1 MIELSTQKPFWV
13 DENGNKEYYDENFWI
28 GNTPVPVEPIKKE
41 KALEIKEFVTHVTTT
56 YSWDEELNKIVDEE
70 TQGYFKGQKSAKE
83 VAGIIQSRLQIYIN
97 EKK

>member
-1 MIELSTQKPFWV
+1 MVDKVKKYVEYELNNISKGF
-13 DENGNKEYYDENFWI
+13 DGSL
-28 GNTPVPVEPIKKE
+28 
-41 KALEIKEFVTHVTTT
+41 ALERAYGATSFVL
-56 YSWDEELNKIVDEE
+56 YCGWDEELNKIVDEE